1 MLLFCYLNQKG
12 RTSAQHMTEKIMN
25 KEAQTIFLSANIPYR
40 TIYVKKKTSLN
51 VKIEQIK
58 FV

>member
-12 RTSAQHMTEKIMN
+12 RTSAQHMTEKII
-25 KEAQTIFLSANIPYR
+25 AQTIFLSANIPYR
-40 TIYVKKKTSLN
+40 TIYFKKKTSLN
-51 VKIEQIK
+51 VKIEQRK

>member
-40 TIYVKKKTSLN
+40 TIYVKKKN
-51 VKIEQIK
+51 IPQRKN
-58 FV
+58 